1 MKQKRKPISYA
12 PEHRPA
18 WRRFRRWC
26 TCGLRW
32 PCPDRFTGRA
42 DVLLPPANDPHWSAA
57 AMHVRDTL
65 GFCTGCLDL
74 WGHLTRYPCS
84 VTIWAAYLLVGR
96 YPS

>member
-1 MKQKRKPISYA
+1 VNDDA
-12 PEHRPA
+12 TVDA
-18 WRRFRRWC
+18 A
-26 TCGLRW
+26 LR
-32 PCPDRFTGRA
+32 TT
-42 DVLLPPANDPHWSAA
+42 
-57 AMHVRDTL
+57 AMHVRDRL